1 MFSMQKLMQCRC
13 VLMFHAHHAACRSAH
28 PTHLRTTA
36 VQTILCSFFSLD
48 KETLNALMRD
58 VFLSAAAVL
67 QVKQYIKVTADHH
80 YHCFLN
86 YVLLYLVGGIAQY
99 PVLDCLSAA
108 VVQVKQ
114 YIMVTADHHHLD
126 DDCDVLVDADLS
138 VLVRGSLLNPTHG
151 SLNRSL

>member
-1 MFSMQKLMQCRC
+1 MPTVLPAGQHILHICAPLLYKLFS
-13 VLMFHAHHAACRSAH
+13 V
-28 PTHLRTTA
+28 T
-36 VQTILCSFFSLD
+36 FFSLD
-48 KETLNALMRD
+48 KGTLNALVRD
-58 VFLSAAAVL
+58 VFLSAAAAVL

-80 YHCFLN
+80 HHCFLN

-151 SLNRSL
+151 SLNPSL